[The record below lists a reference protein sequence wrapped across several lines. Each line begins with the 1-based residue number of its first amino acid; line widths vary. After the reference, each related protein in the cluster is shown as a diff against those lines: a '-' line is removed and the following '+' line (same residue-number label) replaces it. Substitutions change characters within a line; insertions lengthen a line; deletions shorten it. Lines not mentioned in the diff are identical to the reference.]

1 MEGHEFTQTKY
12 RLSVGNPKTYQNL
25 NKVRLSNKAVLDKV
39 NGNNRLKRRISTAGT
54 SKRFPKDFFK
64 IETDEEKPS
73 KSPIFCFKMKRNIFE
88 DMIKKKLEEKK
99 AILRTKRKELDTN

>member
-1 MEGHEFTQTKY
+1 MEGHEFAQTKY
-12 RLSVGNPKTYQNL
+12 RLSVGNPKTHQNL

-64 IETDEEKPS
+64 IETHEEKS
-73 KSPIFCFKMKRNIFE
+73 SNSPIFSFKVKRNIFE
-88 DMIKKKLEEKK
+88 DMVKKKLEEKK
-99 AILRTKRKELDTN
+99 GILRSKRKELDTN